1 MTRDFTFTI
10 IKPCAVKAGYI
21 GEILAEIQ
29 KVGFRIVAMKL
40 TNMTRSE
47 AETFYA
53 IHQEQPFFGEL
64 VDFMISGPIVVA
76 ILSKE
81 NAVAD
86 FRNII
91 GATNPAKASEGTI
104 RKKYGQSLQMNAVHG
119 SDSDEN
125 AAMEAAYFF
134 SGFERFWND

>member
-1 MTRDFTFTI
+1 MNGNETFTI
-10 IKPCAVKAGYI
+10 IKPCAVKAGHI
-21 GEILAEIQ
+21 GNILADIL
-29 KVGFRIVAMKL
+29 KSGFRLVSMKF
-40 TNMTRSE
+40 TRMSRNE

-86 FRNII
+86 FRTLI
-91 GATNPAKASEGTI
+91 GTTNPANAAEGTI
-104 RKKYGQSLQMNAVHG
+104 RKKYGQSVQNNAIHG

-125 AAMEAAYFF
+125 AALEASYFF
-134 SGFERFWND
+134 PAFERYVNY